1 MNSIIY
7 ILALALLPGLLPLQE
22 LQPSDEG
29 WTIEATDYCSED
41 YSGVFVGNGSIGLLP
56 WKEPFSVRHVILN
69 DVFEVSGPDNVR
81 TIVEGL
87 CPFGISMSVD
97 GRSVGSGP
105 CLSDRPC
112 NGDLRSINGGKQYDI
127 SGWKQ
132 SLDMR
137 HALHSTSFE
146 VPGKVH
152 VEYFFTALRNLPYSL
167 ALACRVTALDDVEV
181 EFSNGIAVPE
191 GYSGPELSYRSF
203 MAESRRCDMLC
214 ARAMTSGGSHT
225 VASAAMFIHDG
236 SFTRSHTDGRIGS
249 DDTPASVSVDTSG
262 SGSAGTVSGD
272 VYPQDRIS
280 RRMRKG
286 ESSEFVLAGSVCS
299 TAAFSDP
306 LNEAIRQ
313 LVYID
318 RISPAEVLRAHCRL
332 WDGLWQG
339 DIVIE
344 PDMEA
349 QRAVRLALYS
359 LYSSCREGTSLS
371 IPPMGLSSQGYSG
384 HIFWD
389 SELWMFPPV
398 LILNEDIARS
408 MIDYRYDHLDKAKA
422 RAAAYGYKGVMYP
435 WESDDKGEESTPVR
449 AITGPMEHHITADVA
464 IAAWNFYCVSRDKL
478 WLEQKGW
485 SVIKA
490 AAEFWTSRAEK
501 NPDGTWSV
509 RGVVGADEY
518 ANNVTDNAFTN
529 GAARKALEYAVKAAK
544 VCGEKSPAI
553 WKEIASGLRI
563 LRSPEGHTLEYE
575 GYDGRM
581 IKQADVN
588 LLGYPLGV
596 ITDRDQLLSD
606 LAYYEDKIDPMNG
619 PAMSYSIF
627 CVQYARLGDAVKA
640 EEMFHRSCR
649 PFQRPPFG
657 VISETASSDNPFFT
671 TGAGGLLQAVIFG
684 FGGLE
689 ITPRGIVQRKGI
701 LPPTWTKLE
710 IRGAGPDRKT
720 YVVD

>member
-7 ILALALLPGLLPLQE
+7 ILALALLPGLLPVRENL
-22 LQPSDEG
+22 PADEG
-29 WTIEATDYCSED
+29 WVIETDQYEAAC

-81 TIVEGL
+81 TVVKGI
-87 CPFGISMSVD
+87 CPFGLSMSVD
-97 GRSVGSGP
+97 GIP
-105 CLSDRPC
+105 FCPSDD
-112 NGDLRSINGGKQYDI
+112 GKFINGTASISRCSQSDI
-127 SGWKQ
+127 SGWRQ
-132 SLDMR
+132 SLEMK
-137 HALHSTSFE
+137 HAFHRTSFE
-146 VPGKVH
+146 VPGKVQ

-181 EFSNGIAVPE
+181 EFSDTMSVPE
-191 GYSGPELSYRSF
+191 GYSDPELSYRSF

-214 ARAMTSGGSHT
+214 ARAVTSGGSHT

-236 SFTRSHTDGRIGS
+236 SFRRSHTDC
-249 DDTPASVSVDTSG
+249 
-262 SGSAGTVSGD
+262 GTV
-272 VYPQDRIS
+272 DRIS
-280 RRMRKG
+280 RRMGRG
-286 ESSEFVLAGSVCS
+286 ETAEFVVAGSVCS

-344 PDMEA
+344 PDMDA
-349 QRAVRLALYS
+349 QLAVRLALYS

-389 SELWMFPPV
+389 SELWMFPPM
-398 LILNEDIARS
+398 LILNQGIARS
-408 MIDYRYDHLDKAKA
+408 MMDYRHDHLDKAKA
-422 RAAAYGYKGVMYP
+422 RAAAYGYKGAMYP
-435 WESDDKGEESTPVR
+435 WESDDNGEESTPVR
-449 AITGPMEHHITADVA
+449 AVTGPMEHHITADVA
-464 IAAWNFYCVSRDKL
+464 IAAWNLYCVTRDRL

-485 SVIKA
+485 PVIKA
-490 AAEFWTSRAEK
+490 AAEFWASRAEK

-509 RGVVGADEY
+509 KGVVGADEY
-518 ANNVTDNAFTN
+518 ASNVTDNAFTN
-529 GAARKALEYAVKAAK
+529 GAARKALECASRAAE
-544 VCGEKSPAI
+544 VCGEEAPAA

-563 LRSPEGHTLEYE
+563 LRSPEGHTLEFE
-575 GYDGRM
+575 GYQGQM

-596 ITDRDQLLSD
+596 ITDRGQLLRD
-606 LAYYEDKIDPMNG
+606 LAYYEDRIDPENG

-640 EEMFHRSCR
+640 EEMFRRSFC

-689 ITPRGIVQRKGI
+689 ITPRGIVQRKSI
-701 LPPTWTKLE
+701 LPPSWTRLE
-710 IRGAGPDRKT
+710 IKGAGPDRKT